1 MNYGQLK
8 GWEVSGSGDTFASH
22 SQWMPSSLSG
32 AALDST
38 SAFCEEGAGKQ
49 ALGQSLGLL
58 LQGFSGEN
66 TYI

>member
-1 MNYGQLK
+1 MGSSKAGKFLVQGTHLQVTPSGCPVHCLGQP
-8 GWEVSGSGDTFASH
+8 G
-22 SQWMPSSLSG
+22 
-32 AALDST
+32 DST

-49 ALGQSLGLL
+49 ALRQSLGLL